1 MAMTRWVMRLILANV
16 VVYLLQQARPAITE
30 MFAFVPVL
38 VLARPWTL
46 LTYMFLH
53 DPDSITHILFNML
66 GLFFFGPRMEIELGG
81 KNFLFLYFIS
91 GIVAGLLSFFTPFTP
106 IIGASGAIFGVF
118 MGFAYYWPRENIY
131 IWGILP
137 IQARWMVVLM
147 TALSLYG
154 GLGFGMG
161 NIAHF
166 AHLGGFLGGYLF
178 LKFLDRKAKIVD
190 QIVSS
195 IPAVEPARWKNIDR
209 SKLHEVNRAEL
220 DRIQEKIKT
229 TGVNSLNASERE
241 FLERFSSM

>member
-1 MAMTRWVMRLILANV
+1 MGMTRWVLRLILANAV
-16 VVYLLQQARPAITE
+16 VFLLQQARPVITD

-38 VLARPWTL
+38 ILSKPWTL

-53 DPDSITHILFNML
+53 GNFSHILFNML
-66 GLFFFGPRMEIELGG
+66 GLLFFGPRVEVELGER
-81 KNFLFLYFIS
+81 NFLLLYFIS
-91 GIVAGLLSFFTPFTP
+91 GFAAGLLSFFAPFTA
-106 IIGASGAIFGVF
+106 IIGASGAVYGIF

-131 IWGILP
+131 IWGVLP
-137 IQARWMVVLM
+137 VQARWMVAFM
-147 TALSLYG
+147 TVISLFG
-154 GLGFGMG
+154 GFGFTMD

-166 AHLGGFLGGYLF
+166 AHLGGFLGGYVF

-195 IPAVEPARWKNIDR
+195 LPAVEPTRWKNIDR

-220 DRIQEKIKT
+220 DRILAKIKT
-229 TGVNSLNASERE
+229 AGVASLSASEKE

>member
-1 MAMTRWVMRLILANV
+1 MGMTRWVMRLILANAL
-16 VVYLLQQARPAITE
+16 VYLLQQARPVITDT
-30 MFAFVPVL
+30 FAFVPAFIL
-38 VLARPWTL
+38 SRPWTV

-53 DPDSITHILFNML
+53 GNFTHILFNML
-66 GLFFFGPRMEIELGG
+66 GLLFFGPRMEIELGER
-81 KNFLFLYFIS
+81 NFLLLYLIS
-91 GIVAGLLSFFTPFTP
+91 GFAAGLLSFFSPFTP
-106 IIGASGAIFGVF
+106 IIGASGAVYGVF

-137 IQARWMVVLM
+137 VQARWMVAFM
-147 TALSLYG
+147 TAMSLYG
-154 GLGFGMG
+154 GFGSAMD

-195 IPAVEPARWKNIDR
+195 LPAVEPARWKNIDR
-209 SKLHEVNRAEL
+209 SKLHEVNRSEL
-220 DRIQEKIKT
+220 DRILEKMKT
-229 TGVNSLNASERE
+229 TGVNSLNSNERE